1 MVGFVLTGLKC
12 AIIVN
17 APPSQRF
24 VKKKKSDKHNYS
36 KRYFKHIKKLETI

>member
-24 VKKKKSDKHNYS
+24 VKKKNQINIIIQNVILNTLKN
-36 KRYFKHIKKLETI
+36 

>member
-24 VKKKKSDKHNYS
+24 VKKKKNQINIIIQNVILNTLKN
-36 KRYFKHIKKLETI
+36 

>member
-24 VKKKKSDKHNYS
+24 VKKKSDKHNYS

>member
-24 VKKKKSDKHNYS
+24 VKKNQ
-36 KRYFKHIKKLETI
+36 INIIIQNAILNKLKN